1 MLSLGPLAF
10 TAPWLLLALVLL
22 PILWLLLRAV
32 PPAPVRRRFPGV
44 ALLLGLRDEE
54 TQADTTPWWLLLLR
68 ALAVGLVIL
77 GLAGPILNPEEGAP
91 GSGPVLI
98 LADGTWADAPSWPAR
113 LGRIEDELD
122 RAARAGRPAAVAL
135 ATDLPP
141 GGPEFRAAS
150 DLLRALPGL
159 TPAPHAPDPVA
170 VSDWA
175 EGLEGAFETLW
186 LSDGLA
192 RPSRDDLLTALRA
205 LGPVRVFEGG
215 RPVTAL
221 RPPAVEDGA
230 IALAATRAV
239 PGPAREAR
247 VIARGPGPDGVER
260 VLAEADLAFEDG
272 EAEAEAA
279 IALPP
284 ELRNRVARF
293 EIEGLRSAGAVQM
306 VDDAL
311 RRREIALVSGEGE
324 AEGLRLLSPLHYLRE
339 ALAPTADLIEGDV
352 MDALPAN
359 PDVIV
364 LADVGELPEAEALAE
379 WVEEGG
385 LLLRFAGPRLAASDA
400 GRGEDD
406 PLMPVSLRA
415 GGRSVGGAMS
425 WGEPKALEPFPD
437 DGPFAGLAV
446 PEEVRVSAQVLAEP
460 GPELAERTLAR
471 LADGTPLVTRREL
484 GAGQVVLFHVTA
496 NAEWSGLPLSGLFV
510 RMLERLAVSAPAA
523 GEAAEELDGTVWAPE
538 VLLDAFGVP
547 REAGE
552 MPGVEGEALME
563 GASGAAPPGLYSDG
577 DRMLALNVIGA
588 DTALEPAAWPA
599 DVPVEGPTAARETPL
614 GGWLLA
620 AAVALLAADVIA
632 SLLLMGRLRGG
643 GGGAD
648 RSAGAI
654 RTGVRARTGG
664 SFRRGGAARGGG
676 AAALLAL
683 LLLAPGAAEAQA
695 LARDMIAVPGWWAIL
710 AMAGIGLLGLAF
722 TGEARRHRL
731 RIGRI
736 ACFLVVGAVLTSAVV
751 GSPAGGGIEGPLGQ
765 PPSSSVAWCLPSI
778 VCDVLGQQPITHE
791 PRILLAVAGTS
802 SDLLL
807 LVVLAALALA
817 PRRAA
822 PLLLALGL
830 AFPLHAQEG
839 DDAAAV
845 AAASSEVTL
854 AHVLTGEAQ
863 VDEMA
868 RAGLQGLSSTLYRRT
883 SVEPA
888 EPVGV
893 DPETD
898 ELSVYPLL
906 YWPVT
911 PDQAVPSEAAYA
923 KLNRY
928 LRSGGMI
935 LFDTRDANLPGSS
948 TPEARTLQRIASA
961 LDVPPL
967 EVVPADHVLT
977 RSFYLLQDFPGRHA
991 SREVWVEAAPP
1002 DAELAEG
1009 MPFRNL
1015 NDGVTPVVI
1024 GGNDWAAAWAEDAQG
1039 RAVVPIGRG
1048 YAGERQREIALRF
1061 GVNLVMHVLT
1071 GNYKSDQVHV
1081 PALLDRLG
1089 Q

>member
-10 TAPWLLLALVLL
+10 TAPWLLLALILL

-68 ALAVGLVIL
+68 MLAVGLVIL

-91 GSGPVLI
+91 GSGPVMI

-113 LGRIEDELD
+113 LARIEAELE
-122 RAARAGRPAAVAL
+122 RAERAGRPAALAL
-135 ATDLPP
+135 ATDLPA
-141 GGPEFRAAS
+141 GGPEFRAAG
-150 DLLRALPGL
+150 DLLRAVPGL
-159 TPAPHAPDPVA
+159 TPAPFAPDAPTLA
-170 VSDWA
+170 EWA
-175 EGLEGAFETLW
+175 EGLTGRFETLW

-192 RPSRDDLLTALRA
+192 RPSREPLLAALEAR
-205 LGPVRVFEGG
+205 GPVRVFEAG

-230 IALAATRAV
+230 IALAASRAA
-239 PGPAREAR
+239 PGPERAERL
-247 VIARGPGPDGVER
+247 IARGPGPDGVER
-260 VLAEADLAFEDG
+260 VLAEADLVFEDG
-272 EAEAEAA
+272 ATEAEAA
-279 IALPP
+279 LDLPP
-284 ELRNRVARF
+284 EIRNRVGRF
-293 EIEGLRSAGAVQM
+293 EVEGLRSAGAVQM

-352 MDALPAN
+352 ADALPAN

-364 LADVGELPEAEALAE
+364 LADVGELPEAEALRE

-400 GRGEDD
+400 GRIGDD
-406 PLMPVSLRA
+406 PLMPVRLRA

-425 WGEPKALEPFPD
+425 WGEPKALQPFPE
-437 DGPFAGLAV
+437 DGPFAGLDV
-446 PEEVRVSAQVLAEP
+446 PDEVRVSAQVMAEP
-460 GPELAERTLAR
+460 GPDLAARTLAR
-471 LADGTPLVTRREL
+471 LEDGTPLVTRREL
-484 GAGQVVLFHVTA
+484 GQGQVVLFHVTA

-510 RMLERLAVSAPAA
+510 RMLERLAVSAPSG
-523 GEAAEELDGTVWAPE
+523 GEAVEDLDGTVWSPE
-538 VLLDAFGVP
+538 VALDAFGVP
-547 REAGE
+547 REAGK
-552 MPGVEGEALME
+552 MPGVPGEALMA
-563 GASGAAPPGLYSDG
+563 GASAEAPPGLYSDG
-577 DRMLALNVIGA
+577 ERMLALNVMQA

-599 DVPVEGPTAARETPL
+599 SVPVEGPTAARETPL

-620 AAVALLAADVIA
+620 LALALLAADVIA
-632 SLLLMGRLRGG
+632 SLILMGLLRGDRSGGPFRGGAVG
-643 GGGAD
+643 GGGAAVALASALLMPGGAEA
-648 RSAGAI
+648 SAGAAP
-654 RTGVRARTGG
+654 GVLAGWGWTALAGLLAASLLAALCFGG
-664 SFRRGGAARGGG
+664 RRAAR
-676 AAALLAL
+676 
-683 LLLAPGAAEAQA
+683 
-695 LARDMIAVPGWWAIL
+695 
-710 AMAGIGLLGLAF
+710 AGPWRGPLIVSCMVGLF
-722 TGEARRHRL
+722 
-731 RIGRI
+731 
-736 ACFLVVGAVLTSAVV
+736 AVLAEGVASSSVL
-751 GSPAGGGIEGPLGQ
+751 GGPLGGQ
-765 PPSSSVAWCLPSI
+765 PLSSSFLGWCLP
-778 VCDVLGQQPITHE
+778 T
-791 PRILLAVAGTS
+791 VAQDAFGSFS
-802 SDLLL
+802 SWDGHAFLSATPADLSLIATLLL
-807 LVVLAALALA
+807 GAFAL
-817 PRRAA
+817 RRAA

-830 AFPLHAQEG
+830 ALPAQAQ
-839 DDAAAV
+839 DDAAAL
-845 AAASSEVTL
+845 AAASEVTL
-854 AHVLTGEAQ
+854 AHVLTGDAQ

-868 RAGLQGLSSTLYRRT
+868 EAGLRGLSRTLALRT

-893 DPETD
+893 DPEAD
-898 ELSVYPLL
+898 ELSVYPML

-911 PDQAVPSEAAYA
+911 PDQEVPSEEAYA

-935 LFDTRDANLPGSS
+935 LFDTRDANLPGTA
-948 TPEARTLQRIASA
+948 TPEARTLQRIAA
-961 LDVPPL
+961 PLDVPPL
-967 EVVPADHVLT
+967 EVVPDDHVLT
-977 RSFYLLQDFPGRHA
+977 RAFYLLQDFPGRHA
-991 SREVWVEAAPP
+991 SPEVWVEAAPP
-1002 DAELAEG
+1002 DAERAEG

-1015 NDGVTPVVI
+1015 NDNVTPVVI
-1024 GGNDWAAAWAEDAQG
+1024 GPNDWAAAWAEDEAG
-1039 RAVVPIGRG
+1039 RPVVPIGRG